1 MRHKLKNFGLN
12 TRSFVYAV
20 AIHLMVGV
28 LLFASFNW
36 ETVVVAT
43 PQPKG
48 PEPVKA
54 AVVSEDEI
62 QQQMDAIREQE
73 EKKKEE
79 ELQAKQRL
87 EEMERQAEQA
97 EEKRKQEQQRL
108 AELEKQKAAREKAEL
123 EAKKRRE
130 EELRIAKAKEAEER
144 KRQAEEAERKK
155 REEQAKQAAEEKR
168 RQELAEQKRKEQEL
182 AEKKRKEQE
191 LAERRRKEQELAEQ
205 RKREQELAEKRR
217 REAELQAR
225 LEEERVQRLVDDAR
239 ARYTPIIQQKVSRN
253 WSRPPGAQVGL
264 SAWVRVRLTPSGEVI
279 SAQVIRSSGNPI
291 FDRSVENA
299 VLKASPLPIPQEQVL
314 NDRFREIQFNFN
326 PDEKLVSK
334 S

>member
-20 AIHLMVGV
+20 VIHVLLGV

-36 ETVVVAT
+36 ETVVVAKPK
-43 PQPKG
+43 PQG

-54 AVVSEDEI
+54 TVVREVDI
-62 QQQMDAIREQE
+62 QKQLEAIQEQE
-73 EKKKEE
+73 AKKKQE
-79 ELQAKQRL
+79 ELEAEKRLEDMVRQAKV
-87 EEMERQAEQA
+87 A
-97 EEKRKQEQQRL
+97 EEKRKQEQLRL
-108 AELEKQKAAREKAEL
+108 AEIEKKKKEAQQKAEL
-123 EAKKRRE
+123 EAKKRE
-130 EELRIAKAKEAEER
+130 AEELRVAKAKEEQER
-144 KRQAEEAERKK
+144 KRQAEETERKK
-155 REEQAKQAAEEKR
+155 QEEAKQAAEEKR
-168 RQELAEQKRKEQEL
+168 RQELAEQKRNEQELAEKQRKEQEL
-182 AEKKRKEQE
+182 AEK
-191 LAERRRKEQELAEQ
+191 

-225 LEEERVQRLVDDAR
+225 LEEERVQRLVDEAL

-264 SAWVRVRLTPSGEVI
+264 SAWVRVRLTPSGEVV
-279 SAQVIRSSGNPI
+279 SAQVVRSSGSII

-299 VLKASPLPIPQEQVL
+299 VLKASPLPIPQEQKL

-326 PDEKLVSK
+326 PDEKLISK